1 MIGMMH
7 EVIGDLY
14 HAKETNE
21 INTILWSETVTI
33 HRTFLN
39 LLHEVAVEKFEIA
52 RILEM
57 MTMYLLINDIQ
68 TNNIQSKVIRSK
80 GKYPPQKW
88 PHGNSRIY
96 IFSSFHLLYSSY
108 TYLWFVLI

>member
-39 LLHEVAVEKFEIA
+39 LLHEVAVEKFEIT
-52 RILEM
+52 RIPG
-57 MTMYLLINDIQ
+57 IDNDISPNKRR
-68 TNNIQSKVIRSK
+68 TNEQDSEQSNKK
-80 GKYPPQKW
+80 
-88 PHGNSRIY
+88 
-96 IFSSFHLLYSSY
+96 
-108 TYLWFVLI
+108 